1 MNGLLKKALTV
12 VLSTTMLTSTIPSG
26 NVSTVV
32 AQGYDIP
39 ETYGYVE
46 QEIQITENNGSYT
59 VANEGDWATL
69 AESGEDFAGETI
81 VLPSGDELDLNM
93 MITLNDTGKFLWER
107 LEIGAETEELVSALL
122 AEYDVDEPTAKAGVE
137 RFVNK
142 LNENGFLE

>member
-46 QEIQITENNGSYT
+46 HSY
-59 VANEGDWATL
+59 NPRNLWARL
-69 AESGEDFAGETI
+69 GNLFIGIGPIFSGLGVV
-81 VLPSGDELDLNM
+81 VLL
-93 MITLNDTGKFLWER
+93 LW
-107 LEIGAETEELVSALL
+107 LCFPNVPL
-122 AEYDVDEPTAKAGVE
+122 Y
-137 RFVNK
+137 
-142 LNENGFLE
+142 